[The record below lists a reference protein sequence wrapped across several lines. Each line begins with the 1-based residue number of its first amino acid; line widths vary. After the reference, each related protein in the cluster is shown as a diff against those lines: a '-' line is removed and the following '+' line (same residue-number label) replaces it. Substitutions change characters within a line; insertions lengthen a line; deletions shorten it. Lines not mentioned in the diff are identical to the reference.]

1 MTAWSDDVLAAG
13 AAIAAR
19 AITGVSQLVDYR
31 LGAGG
36 RDPASPTPANDEGD
50 CDCSGFVAWCL
61 GISRKVAQPAYVRF
75 NGGWLSTDG
84 MVHDALTVGGILDQV
99 PSDDDA
105 APGDVVVYGNGPRIG
120 HCGIIIRTA
129 TRGATYPVQEDVA
142 KALGMKG
149 WDPTKPRDYWEIAHC
164 AAGSPVGHA
173 IRVTSWERFA
183 RGATSAVH
191 LLRHTGWR
199 P

>member
-19 AITGVSQLVDYR
+19 ATSALSPLVDYR

-36 RDPASPTPANDEGD
+36 RDPASPTPADDEGL
-50 CDCSGFVAWCL
+50 CDCSGYVAWCL
-61 GISRKVAQPAYVRF
+61 GISRKVKVPAYVRF

-99 PSDDDA
+99 PNDDDA
-105 APGDVVVYGNGPRIG
+105 IPGDVVVYGNGPRVG
-120 HCGIIIRTA
+120 HCGVVIRTA
-129 TRGATYPVQEDVA
+129 TRGATYPVQ
-142 KALGMKG
+142 K

-164 AAGSPVGHA
+164 AAGAPPGHA
-173 IRVTSWERFA
+173 IRITGWERFA
-183 RGATSAVH
+183 RGATTAVH
-191 LLRHTGWR
+191 LLRYTGWK